1 MKKDLIFIL
10 IIAFSSIF
18 SISSITFST
27 DQNSKLVL
35 LQNGNA
41 LLSSQPGES
50 NTPSSLKD
58 LTNIFQDFPNSD
70 IFNIDY
76 IINPVKIITS
86 DSSIYDLIGFSIG
99 MVIYGIFVY
108 HFYRFLSKRDMFS
121 IDLDTRLSYKKFR
134 STGETISAAPRIV
147 AFIAMNFF
155 IFPFV
160 AFLWFLGYS
169 SIMFLLVHQLPT
181 ATIFLVSS
189 ALIVAVRISAYYSED
204 LSRDLA
210 KLLPFALLGIFLYNP
225 QFFSIEDITNRLKEI
240 PSFIIQIASFIV
252 VAMLVEIVL
261 SVLYLIKLKFI
272 HKKEKSKKI
281 DDSETAI

>member
-1 MKKDLIFIL
+1 
-10 IIAFSSIF
+10 
-18 SISSITFST
+18 
-27 DQNSKLVL
+27 VL
-35 LQNGNA
+35 LQNGND
-41 LLSSQPGES
+41 LSSSPQVTASE
-50 NTPSSLKD
+50 TTSLKD

-76 IINPVKIITS
+76 LINPVKIIAS
-86 DSSIYDLIGFSIG
+86 NSSIYDLIGFSIG
-99 MVIYGIFVY
+99 MVVYGIFVY

-121 IDLDTRLSYKKFR
+121 IDLDKRLSYKKFR
-134 STGETISAAPRIV
+134 STGESVSAAPRV
-147 AFIAMNFF
+147 AAFIAMNFF

-189 ALIVAVRISAYYSED
+189 ALIVAVRISAYYRED

-225 QFFSIEDITNRLKEI
+225 QFFSFEDIVNRLKEI
-240 PSFIIQIASFIV
+240 PTFIIQIASFIV

-261 SVLYLIKLKFI
+261 SILYLIKIKFI
-272 HKKEKSKKI
+272 HKKEKSKKV
-281 DDSETAI
+281 DDSESAI

>member
-1 MKKDLIFIL
+1 MKKLFFISV
-10 IIAFSSIF
+10 IVFSSIF
-18 SISSITFST
+18 IISSTFTIPNFDFEFMQNGITENIVESDVGSSLNDLSST
-27 DQNSKLVL
+27 LKNFQNSDYLKLDYLNDLV
-35 LQNGNA
+35 QNIAAN
-41 LLSSQPGES
+41 
-50 NTPSSLKD
+50 
-58 LTNIFQDFPNSD
+58 
-70 IFNIDY
+70 
-76 IINPVKIITS
+76 
-86 DSSIYDLIGFSIG
+86 SSIYDLIGFSIG

-121 IDLDTRLSYKKFR
+121 FNLENRLSSKKF
-134 STGETISAAPRIV
+134 SSDGEASSAALRVV

-189 ALIVAVRISAYYSED
+189 ALIIAVRISAYYRED

-225 QFFSIEDITNRLKEI
+225 EFYSLDQIVVRLKEI
-240 PSFIIQIASFIV
+240 PSFIYQITAFIV
-252 VAMLVEIVL
+252 VSMSVEIVL
-261 SVLYLIKLKFI
+261 SIIYLIKIKFF
-272 HKKEKSKKI
+272 HKSEKSKKV
-281 DDSETAI
+281 DDSEHPI

>member
-1 MKKDLIFIL
+1 MKKLFFISV
-10 IIAFSSIF
+10 IVFSSIF
-18 SISSITFST
+18 IISSTFTIPNFDFELMQNGITEKIVESDVGSSLNDLSST
-27 DQNSKLVL
+27 LKNFQNSDYLKLDYLNDLV
-35 LQNGNA
+35 QNIAAN
-41 LLSSQPGES
+41 
-50 NTPSSLKD
+50 
-58 LTNIFQDFPNSD
+58 
-70 IFNIDY
+70 
-76 IINPVKIITS
+76 
-86 DSSIYDLIGFSIG
+86 SSIYDLIGFSIG

-121 IDLDTRLSYKKFR
+121 FNLENRLSSKKF
-134 STGETISAAPRIV
+134 SSDGEASSAALRVV

-189 ALIVAVRISAYYSED
+189 ALIIAVRISAYYRED

-225 QFFSIEDITNRLKEI
+225 EFYSLDQIVVRLKEI
-240 PSFIIQIASFIV
+240 PSFIYQITAFIV
-252 VAMLVEIVL
+252 VSMSVEIVL
-261 SVLYLIKLKFI
+261 SIIYLIKIKFF
-272 HKKEKSKKI
+272 HKSEKSKKV
-281 DDSETAI
+281 DDSEHPI

>member
-1 MKKDLIFIL
+1 M
-10 IIAFSSIF
+10 
-18 SISSITFST
+18 
-27 DQNSKLVL
+27 L
-35 LQNGNA
+35 LQNGNE
-41 LLSSQPGES
+41 LSNSQQV
-50 NTPSSLKD
+50 TSSD
-58 LTNIFQDFPNSD
+58 NVRNIFQDFPNSV
-70 IFNIDY
+70 IAQIDFL
-76 IINPVKIITS
+76 INPVKAIS
-86 DSSIYDLIGFSIG
+86 SGSSIYDLIGFSIG
-99 MVIYGIFVY
+99 MVVYGIFVY

-121 IDLDTRLSYKKFR
+121 INLDQRLSYKKFR
-134 STGETISAAPRIV
+134 SSGEAVSAAPRV
-147 AFIAMNFF
+147 AAFIAMNFF

-225 QFFSIEDITNRLKEI
+225 QFFSFEDIANRLKEI
-240 PSFIIQIASFIV
+240 PSFIVQIASFIV

-261 SVLYLIKLKFI
+261 SVLYLIRIQFI